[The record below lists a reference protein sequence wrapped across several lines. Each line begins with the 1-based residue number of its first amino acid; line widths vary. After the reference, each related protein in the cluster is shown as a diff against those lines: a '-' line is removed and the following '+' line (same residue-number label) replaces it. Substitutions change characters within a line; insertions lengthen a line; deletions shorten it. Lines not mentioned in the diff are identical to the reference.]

1 VDYSRHLNI
10 KFQAA
15 AMESNAHSFS
25 LTSLTDMIKDS
36 DEEDLDLKYLFEDD
50 EVFDMIIECIG
61 SD

>member
-1 VDYSRHLNI
+1 
-10 KFQAA
+10 
-15 AMESNAHSFS
+15 MESNAHSFS
-25 LTSLTDMIKDS
+25 LTSLNDMIKDS